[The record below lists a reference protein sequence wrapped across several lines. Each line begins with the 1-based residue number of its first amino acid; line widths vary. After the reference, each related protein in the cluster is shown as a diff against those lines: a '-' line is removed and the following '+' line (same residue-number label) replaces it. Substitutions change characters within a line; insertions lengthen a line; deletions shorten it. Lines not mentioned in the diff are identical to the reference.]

1 MGTML
6 ALGYRVDRRERAGTS
21 PRRSEGFVTA
31 SDKSAFKQANFK
43 VLEKIWLHMQCES
56 LRIKV
61 SRHLISRDSLNNC
74 VLIET
79 KYSPI
84 IEEINAQVQM
94 LLFII
99 PFW

>member
-1 MGTML
+1 
-6 ALGYRVDRRERAGTS
+6 V
-21 PRRSEGFVTA
+21 
-31 SDKSAFKQANFK
+31 
-43 VLEKIWLHMQCES
+43 
-56 LRIKV
+56 RIPTDKV

-74 VLIET
+74 LLIET

-99 PFW
+99 PFWWLLCELLEDDNTTHDLLVQTVSMQARYLKLTNPF